1 MYRNEFGTKQQ
12 IEFDSESEYYEFLGY
27 LAKSDGSTNLVWERN
42 DESGAWGPEGRIE
55 FNQASPSSL
64 GANLLH
70 TAGRD
75 SIVSRVNCNEFVTH
89 IVDQHSFE
97 YGSTQDR
104 DVIKSTIPTEYHP
117 DFDRGFNL

>member
-1 MYRNEFGTKQQ
+1 MYQKAFGTKQQ
-12 IEFDSESEYYEFLGY
+12 IEFNSEPEYYELLGY
-27 LAKSDGSTNLVWERN
+27 LAKSDGSTKLVWERN

-55 FNQASPSSL
+55 FNQTPPDSL

-75 SIVSRVNCNEFVTH
+75 TIESRVNCNEFVKH
-89 IVDQHSFE
+89 IVDNHQFE
-97 YGSTQDR
+97 YGSTQDQDSIR
-104 DVIKSTIPTEYHP
+104 STIPDEYNS